1 MMTEQQPKI
10 YDKQLVRQ
18 RFERSFPT
26 YDENA
31 IVQRDMAEVLTDYL
45 FASCGE
51 HHDNILEIGAGTG
64 FLTRHIVN
72 DLRYKKLLVNDIAPA
87 TVDYVAPIAPY
98 ANFLIG
104 DMENLR
110 FDKKFDV
117 ILSNASFQWAQD
129 LEQMLKRFYKVLK
142 PEGVIA
148 FSTFGEHNFEQLAKI
163 SDKRLMYKPLNE
175 LEALFSDFEVKILKE
190 DISKMYFERPSGVL
204 RHIKNIGANA
214 IASEFWTKGA
224 LKDFEQKYSELYSTE
239 KGVEL
244 TYHPIYVVL
253 KKK

>member
-1 MMTEQQPKI
+1 MTKQKPKI
-10 YDKQLVRQ
+10 YDKQLVKQ

-31 IVQRDMAEVLTDYL
+31 IVQRDMAEILTDYL
-45 FASCGE
+45 FASCGAK
-51 HHDNILEIGAGTG
+51 HDNILEIGAGTG

-72 DLRYKKLLVNDIAPA
+72 DLNYKKLLVNDIAPA
-87 TVDYVAPIAPY
+87 TVDYVSKITPY

-104 DMENLR
+104 DMEALR

-129 LEQMLKRFYKVLK
+129 LDQMLKRFYKVLK

-148 FSTFGEHNFEQLAKI
+148 FSTFGERNFEQLAKV
-163 SDKRLMYKPLNE
+163 SDKQLMYKSMNE
-175 LEALFSDFEVKILKE
+175 LETLFSNFEVKILKD
-190 DISKMYFERPSGVL
+190 DIAKMNFERPSGVL

-224 LKDFEQKYSELYSTE
+224 LKDFEQKYTELYTT
-239 KGVEL
+239 KNGVEL